1 MMPQWMKETLAFLA
15 VLVMAVI
22 LFWLT
27 MGQC

>member
-22 LFWLT
+22 LFWLI

>member
-15 VLVMAVI
+15 ILAMAVI
-22 LFWLT
+22 LFWLI